1 MNSMWLWAER
11 LSWLVAI
18 IGIPSLIIGL
28 ATMVRRPK
36 LAVGFL
42 PMHKSGIVRRVERP
56 TQSLEMKLAF
66 TLDPNLSDAITLQF
80 IIKNVGR
87 GSARELL
94 VNFLFPAQMQLSH
107 VSAAGAPANTQFL
120 IHPRKNQPLW
130 TFSLSHIHPDDEHFC
145 PTAIRVPKGLT
156 EVGVDVE
163 VSMADASTM
172 HDRLQIL
179 LS

>member
-1 MNSMWLWAER
+1 VSDLWLWAER

-18 IGIPSLIIGL
+18 IGIPGLIIGL
-28 ATMVRRPK
+28 ATMVRRPR

-42 PMHKSGIVRRVERP
+42 PIQKSGIIRRVERP
-56 TQSLEMKLAF
+56 TQSLDVKLAF

-80 IIKNVGR
+80 VIKNIGR

-94 VNFLFPAQMQLSH
+94 VNFLFPAHMQLSQ

-130 TFSLSHIHPDDEHFC
+130 TFSLSHIHPDDEAFC
-145 PTAIRVPKGLT
+145 PTAIRVPKGLST
-156 EVGVDVE
+156 VDIDVE
-163 VSMADASTM
+163 VSMADAATVR
-172 HDRLQIL
+172 DRLHIFM
-179 LS
+179 S